1 MISFGPSVVYK
12 KGNRF
17 PSSCQIPKT
26 YIGERL
32 MSFRGARVIS
42 GVMVNTKRS
51 PNMWSSLRPS
61 TNIRNCR
68 MYCFASCFISEG
80 RVLLPSAIK
89 KNRHLFQIR
98 NNLQISPTPSTSHH
112 IWKKQ
117 MRSNHVWFRVMRG
130 EKLNHRL
137 DMSLDSPALLTDHTM
152 NHSIPPW
159 ISKSR
164 NWKKSMKRK
173 EWRPSS
179 LAPGSD
185 QIFKILRASNDCG
198 TQWNSSFLAARI

>member
-1 MISFGPSVVYK
+1 MFSYLCEPLERDHIMWIISGKSLVFMTSEVETRSDVMMISFGPSVVYK
-12 KGNRF
+12 KGNCF

-112 IWKKQ
+112 I
-117 MRSNHVWFRVMRG
+117 
-130 EKLNHRL
+130 
-137 DMSLDSPALLTDHTM
+137 
-152 NHSIPPW
+152 
-159 ISKSR
+159 
-164 NWKKSMKRK
+164 
-173 EWRPSS
+173 
-179 LAPGSD
+179 
-185 QIFKILRASNDCG
+185 
-198 TQWNSSFLAARI
+198 